1 MEQCADQAN
10 ARLSR
15 EVEGLQETLTA
26 LREKLELCGQTRAQL
41 VSARARLLQDIRTK
55 ELSLNIDSGKCMT
68 ARIEYPHN
76 QRYAR
81 LSDTGGSSVPSHHCR
96 YLPSSAIIANYSL
109 SKPGSYNK

>member
-1 MEQCADQAN
+1 MAQTRIDERVSRPNMEQCADQAN

-26 LREKLELCGQTRAQL
+26 LREKLELCTKTRAQL

-76 QRYAR
+76 QR
-81 LSDTGGSSVPSHHCR
+81 
-96 YLPSSAIIANYSL
+96 
-109 SKPGSYNK
+109 